1 MVLCISDAAL
11 ATASSLCFCFSLI
24 LADIMPM
31 GLLPLEGTVTEL
43 RILHLDKLM
52 GPSSLS
58 SLILLG
64 GSEVSISTTRA
75 SMSPELEEEARG
87 DPSTRWLIVMFDA
100 LLSWGQSPRLL
111 VFCVRNF
118 VLVSSS
124 VVAAVVVVGG
134 LSFLVEVVAAV
145 LKPAS
150 SPASAARS
158 SAPVIAPVVA
168 LVAAAVVAIGR
179 GEVVVV

>member
-11 ATASSLCFCFSLI
+11 ATASSLCFCFNLI

-124 VVAAVVVVGG
+124 VAVVVGG
-134 LSFLVEVVAAV
+134 LSFLVEVAAV

-158 SAPVIAPVVA
+158 SAPVIAPVVE
-168 LVAAAVVAIGR
+168 AAAVVAIGR
-179 GEVVVV
+179 GEVVVA

>member
-1 MVLCISDAAL
+1 
-11 ATASSLCFCFSLI
+11 
-24 LADIMPM
+24 
-31 GLLPLEGTVTEL
+31 
-43 RILHLDKLM
+43 M

-58 SLILLG
+58 SLLLLG
-64 GSEVSISTTRA
+64 GSEVSMSTTRA

-100 LLSWGQSPRLL
+100 LSWGQSPRLL
-111 VFCVRNF
+111 VFCVPNF

-124 VVAAVVVVGG
+124 VAVVVGG
-134 LSFLVEVVAAV
+134 LSFLVEVAAV

-158 SAPVIAPVVA
+158 SAPVIAVVVA
-168 LVAAAVVAIGR
+168 AAAVVAIGR
-179 GEVVVV
+179 GEVVVA